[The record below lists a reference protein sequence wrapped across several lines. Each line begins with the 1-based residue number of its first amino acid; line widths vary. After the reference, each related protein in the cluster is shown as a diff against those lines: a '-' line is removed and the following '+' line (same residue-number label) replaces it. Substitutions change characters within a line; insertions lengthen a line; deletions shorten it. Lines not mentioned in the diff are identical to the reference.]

1 MCEIGEVCGAGVAL
15 VAVRERSER
24 EARHNAVRRQRFTWP
39 GEELVMWLHRRGALG
54 RCSSTMQCE
63 RKALSGGTATAHRIG

>member
-24 EARHNAVRRQRFTWP
+24 EARHAVRRQRFTGP
-39 GEELVMWLHRRGALG
+39 GEELVMWLHRGVPSGSVLVP
-54 RCSSTMQCE
+54 QCE